1 MSSCSRSR
9 WFDCA
14 GEVKTAR
21 EILCEHTFLPKGSPH
36 AHFQRSIERGHLLSA
51 ETAARHL
58 PKPIALAVALALL
71 LLIAVEDPARYSRAA
86 ARWHGRFVV
95 ECGLSLEDDALALA
109 ALSALRLSTAAV
121 EMLAELGSRYRVANI
136 EGVLRCFRAASNSSG

>member
-1 MSSCSRSR
+1 VGIAPSFLGAQEAPIVTQSGGRLI
-9 WFDCA
+9 
-14 GEVKTAR
+14 V
-21 EILCEHTFLPKGSPH
+21 CEHTFLPKGSLH

-51 ETAARHL
+51 ETAARQL
-58 PKPIALAVALALL
+58 PKPIALADALALL

-109 ALSALRLSTAAV
+109 ALSAVRFSSAALV
-121 EMLAELGSRYRVANI
+121 VLAELGSRYRIANI
-136 EGVLRCFRAASNSSG
+136 EGALRRFRATSR

>member
-1 MSSCSRSR
+1 V
-9 WFDCA
+9 F
-14 GEVKTAR
+14 V
-21 EILCEHTFLPKGSPH
+21 PKGSPH

-58 PKPIALAVALALL
+58 PRPIALADALALL
-71 LLIAVEDPARYSRAA
+71 LLIAVEPRYSRAA

-109 ALSALRLSTAAV
+109 ALSAVRFSPAAL
-121 EMLAELGSRYRVANI
+121 ELLEELGRGNDGLPASRQPIGCGAVYGRGKRWRQAQG
-136 EGVLRCFRAASNSSG
+136 EQSS

>member
-1 MSSCSRSR
+1 L
-9 WFDCA
+9 W
-14 GEVKTAR
+14 
-21 EILCEHTFLPKGSPH
+21 EHVFLPKGSPH

-58 PKPIALAVALALL
+58 PKPIALADALALL

-95 ECGLSLEDDALALA
+95 ECGLSLEDDSLALA
-109 ALSALRLSTAAV
+109 ALSAVRFSPAALQL
-121 EMLAELGSRYRVANI
+121 LAELGTRYRVPNI
-136 EGVLRCFRAASNSSG
+136 ESAVRRFRLPLP